1 MVVKRIFIVGFA
13 FTLVAC
19 QSEKD
24 AKIQRLRDE
33 LQSVQADLASCDYA
47 QTQLAKEQGEV
58 DEAQWDV
65 AAAKNM
71 DSMAPEQEA
80 EIRESLGDQMG
91 IAPSKVD
98 WKGVYERR
106 AEAGKTKLTGKNYGL
121 ELAQQQ
127 VDQSCVNE
135 AKDQQ
140 RAWKLE
146 DDIKRLGGAV

>member
-1 MVVKRIFIVGFA
+1 MKRIFVVGFA
-13 FTLVAC
+13 LTLAAC
-19 QSEKD
+19 QSEND
-24 AKIQRLRDE
+24 AKIQQLRDE
-33 LQSVQADLASCDYA
+33 IQRVQADLASCDYA
-47 QTQLAKEQGEV
+47 QTQVEKEQGEV
-58 DEAQWDV
+58 DKAQWDV

-80 EIRESLGDQMG
+80 EIRESLGDRMG

-106 AEAGKTKLTGKNYGL
+106 AEAGKAKLTGKNYGL

-127 VDQSCVNE
+127 VDQSCANK
-135 AKDQQ
+135 AKDQG

-146 DDIKRLGGAV
+146 DDIKRLGGAI